1 MTTAIQ
7 NITPVE
13 AELDLVLS
21 AEAKVKARA
30 DSWVSAW
37 QQQMRIIFLVT
48 LQSLSLALKIA
59 WRIGALASEPNA
71 SHR

>member
-1 MTTAIQ
+1 VTTAIQ

-21 AEAKVKARA
+21 AEAKVNARA

-59 WRIGALASEPNA
+59 WRIGERAERES
-71 SHR
+71 

>member
-21 AEAKVKARA
+21 AEAKVNARA

-59 WRIGALASEPNA
+59 WRIGERAERES
-71 SHR
+71 